1 MLPTSVVKSSK
12 TVHYDPEALQALAD
26 KLQAQASFAVLSGV
40 VAGVFTG
47 CLFGYAATLIFLPP
61 ISLVVPGLIMGGI
74 LGFPIG
80 RRKAQALGL
89 QAQVAVCQIQIE
101 RNTRENRTR

>member
-1 MLPTSVVKSSK
+1 
-12 TVHYDPEALQALAD
+12 
-26 KLQAQASFAVLSGV
+26 
-40 VAGVFTG
+40 
-47 CLFGYAATLIFLPP
+47 
-61 ISLVVPGLIMGGI
+61 